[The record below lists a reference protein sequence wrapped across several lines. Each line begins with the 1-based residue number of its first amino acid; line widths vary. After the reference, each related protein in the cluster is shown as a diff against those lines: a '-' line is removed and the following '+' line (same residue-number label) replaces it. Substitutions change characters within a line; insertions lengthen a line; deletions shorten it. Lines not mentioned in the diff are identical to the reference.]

1 MATLIYAYADS
12 TAVIGPLAP
21 TPDPHAW
28 DLCERHSAHI
38 TAPVGWE
45 LVRVEHVELDDD
57 DLGDLDEENT
67 DITALAEAV
76 REAGRVTTG
85 LVETGQDPIEYSADK
100 DFNNPETS
108 NHPVHRT
115 KRVEDQ
121 IAAHKAA
128 RRSHLRIV
136 PDPDTQPDP
145 GTEPDEQPR
154 GRHALREDGE

>member
-1 MATLIYAYADS
+1 MNIYRRCCRPGCSRPAVATLIYAYADS
-12 TAVIGPLAP
+12 TAVVGPLAP

-28 DLCERHSAHI
+28 DLCEHHSAHI

-57 DLGDLDEENT
+57 LDDEST

-100 DFNNPETS
+100 DFNNPDTS

-115 KRVEDQ
+115 KRVEEQ
-121 IAAHKAA
+121 IAAAKAA

-136 PDPDTQPDP
+136 PDP
-145 GTEPDEQPR
+145 EAEQ
-154 GRHALREDGE
+154 